1 MSNKISLINNH
12 KPNDPRHYCRI
23 CNHAEAKHRPEGI
36 LRPYDCGYVPI
47 YLDIMQD
54 PCPCMEYV
62 PADNLEYVEYKLK
75 KRENERL
82 MLG

>member
-1 MSNKISLINNH
+1 
-12 KPNDPRHYCRI
+12 
-23 CNHAEAKHRPEGI
+23 
-36 LRPYDCGYVPI
+36 
-47 YLDIMQD
+47 
-54 PCPCMEYV
+54 MEYV